1 MNGKNAAVLG
11 IYTLPGAN
19 AVEVAGQVR
28 ETMKEISK
36 NFPEGLD
43 YEIPF
48 DITSYISES
57 IHEVYKTVRSAV
69 AGGVGGISFAPE
81 LARFSGAPDCC
92 ADIVDRNFR
101 GDVGFGLF
109 AQFTYSV
116 GIDFVD
122 RYRGRRCHC
131 SCRSGRELYGKRRFE
146 PLRGYEES
154 YAGIDRGVDRHLSR
168 AGCGIYSG

>member
-57 IHEVYKTVRSAV
+57 IHEVYKTLFEALLLVVLVVFLSLQNWRASLVPLIAV
-69 AGGVGGISFAPE
+69 PISLIGTFGVMLVLG
-81 LARFSGAPDCC
+81 FSLNLLLCWD
-92 ADIVDRNFR
+92 
-101 GDVGFGLF
+101 
-109 AQFTYSV
+109 
-116 GIDFVD
+116 
-122 RYRGRRCHC
+122 
-131 SCRSGRELYGKRRFE
+131 
-146 PLRGYEES
+146 
-154 YAGIDRGVDRHLSR
+154 
-168 AGCGIYSG
+168 